1 MDVFSK
7 FNQNSIDDRQVDTLI
22 GLSKGLIADG
32 KINQQEAEVLLTWLI
47 QNSLNTKNPLI
58 HNLLNKVAAMLE
70 DGILDNDESN
80 DLFATMQQFAGES
93 SAVGELAKT
102 TSLPVCNPPPE
113 VIFNGKTFLF
123 TGTCAFGT
131 RSECQNATRSLGG
144 QIANNVTK
152 DVSYLVLGTYVTDS
166 WKHETFGRKIEKAT
180 QYRDEGLPISIITE
194 NHWLNAGG
202 LI

>member
-32 KINQQEAEVLLTWLI
+32 KINQLEAEVLLTWLI

-58 HNLLNKVAAMLE
+58 HNLLNKVAAMLD
-70 DGILDNDESN
+70 DGILDSDEAK

-93 SAVGELAKT
+93 SIVGELAKT
-102 TSLPVCNPPPE
+102 TSLPICTPPPE

-131 RSECQNATRSLGG
+131 RSDCQNATKSKGG
-144 QIANNVTK
+144 NIASSVTK
-152 DVSYLVLGTYVTDS
+152 EVSYLVLGTYVTDS

-180 QYRDEGLPISIITE
+180 QYRDQGLPISIITE
-194 NHWLNAGG
+194 NHWLKAGG
-202 LI
+202 F